1 MGTARYYVPTQL
13 SPQTRAK
20 TGFGS
25 PSNHPPPCHP
35 ACEHWSREGSSHV
48 IELKEDDP
56 ALLRELLIA
65 RYASSDD
72 DTVSGDNK
80 LDSNARTC
88 AMADKYDI
96 AFLKT
101 LSECMLQAQLDGL
114 TGDDMSRFLQA
125 VRPLP
130 SARIPVF
137 ATLMSDSLQ

>member
-1 MGTARYYVPTQL
+1 MFLFNFLHKRVQRRVSGP
-13 SPQTRAK
+13 PQT
-20 TGFGS
+20 T
-25 PSNHPPPCHP
+25 PPPCHP
-35 ACEHWSREGSSHV
+35 ACEHWSREGISHV
-48 IELKEDDP
+48 FELKEEDP

-65 RYASSDD
+65 RYASSYD

-80 LDSNARTC
+80 LGSNARTC
-88 AMADKYDI
+88 AMADQYDI